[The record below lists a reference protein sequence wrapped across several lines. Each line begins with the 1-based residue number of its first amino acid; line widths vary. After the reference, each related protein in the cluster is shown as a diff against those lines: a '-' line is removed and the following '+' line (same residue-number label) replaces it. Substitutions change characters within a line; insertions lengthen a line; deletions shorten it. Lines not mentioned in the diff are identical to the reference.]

1 MRDEIRNRQLLEDML
16 DGDLSFVEV
25 QRRNPSGRF
34 TAGARVVWEERRF
47 VGKVAGI
54 GLLVSILIALLIPK
68 QYEST
73 ARLMPPDQQES
84 GMAMMAASLLG
95 RSAGGEAGGSGGL
108 GALGSNLLGLKTTGD
123 LFVGVLK
130 SRTVMDDVITKFDLR
145 KVYRAKRWEDA
156 RTMLSQRTDVSSDR
170 KTGIISITVT
180 DHDKQRAAAM
190 AMEYIGELDSV
201 MVQLN
206 TGSAHRERLFL
217 EQRLGQVQ
225 GELEAAEKDFSQF
238 ASKNTTLDVQAQG
251 KAMIDAAAALG
262 GELIATQT
270 ELEGLRQ
277 IYTDNNVRIRAAQAR
292 VDELRSQL
300 GKLNGKEGGT
310 DEQDP
315 DSPYPSLRKLPV
327 LGVTYADLMRK
338 TKVEEAVFAAL
349 TEQYEM
355 AKVDEAKEIPSVKV
369 LDTADIPEKSS
380 FPPRSAI
387 VLAGTMCSAMLGIA
401 WIFGTRRWQEIDSRA
416 PGKALALEIFQTIR
430 TPRQLTGTN
439 EDRGAIR
446 NRGSNGLNG
455 SKGSTGSRGTN
466 GTGGAGGPVPD
477 GSNGSNGARH
487 S

>member
-1 MRDEIRNRQLLEDML
+1 
-16 DGDLSFVEV
+16 
-25 QRRNPSGRF
+25 
-34 TAGARVVWEERRF
+34 
-47 VGKVAGI
+47 
-54 GLLVSILIALLIPK
+54 
-68 QYEST
+68 
-73 ARLMPPDQQES
+73 
-84 GMAMMAASLLG
+84 MAMMAASLLG
-95 RSAGGEAGGSGGL
+95 SAGGGTGTEVEVP
-108 GALGSNLLGLKTTGD
+108 GALGSTLLGLKTTGD

-130 SRTVMDDVITKFDLR
+130 SCTVMDDVIAKFDLR
-145 KVYRAKRWEDA
+145 KVYGVKRWEDA
-156 RTMLSQRTDVSSDR
+156 RKKLSERTDVSSDR

-180 DHDKQRAAAM
+180 DNDKQRAAAM

-206 TGSAHRERLFL
+206 TGSAHRERVFL

-225 GELEAAEKDFSQF
+225 GDLETAEKDFSSF

-277 IYTDNNVRIRAAQAR
+277 IYTDSNVRIRAAQAR

-310 DEQDP
+310 DAQNP

-327 LGVTYADLMRK
+327 LGVTYADLMRR

-401 WIFGTRRWQEIDSRA
+401 WIFGTRRWDEIDARA
-416 PGKALALEIFQTIR
+416 PGKALALEIYQTIR
-430 TPRQLTGTN
+430 VPRQLTGPSVN
-439 EDRGAIR
+439 QEAVANHGP
-446 NRGSNGLNG
+446 NGLNASNG
-455 SKGSTGSRGTN
+455 SGGSGASHGTN
-466 GTGGAGGPVPD
+466 GTGGAAHGGP
-477 GSNGSNGARH
+477 NGSNGKGHA
-487 S
+487 

>member
-1 MRDEIRNRQLLEDML
+1 MRDEIRNRQLLEDIF
-16 DGDLSFVEV
+16 DGDFSFVGV
-25 QRRNPSGRF
+25 QGKRRSSGRF
-34 TAGARVVWEERRF
+34 AARARVVWEERRF

-54 GLLVSILIALLIPK
+54 GLVVSILIALLIPK

-95 RSAGGEAGGSGGL
+95 KSAGGEAGGSGGL
-108 GALGSNLLGLKTTGD
+108 GALGSSLLGLKTTGD

-130 SRTVMDDVITKFDLR
+130 SRTVMDDVIAKFDLR
-145 KVYRAKRWEDA
+145 KEYRVKRWEDA

-180 DHDKQRAAAM
+180 DHDRQRAAAM

-206 TGSAHRERLFL
+206 TGSAHRERVFL

-225 GELEAAEKDFSQF
+225 GDLEAAEKSFSQF

-327 LGVTYADLMRK
+327 LGVTYADLMRR

-369 LDTADIPEKSS
+369 LDTADIPERSS
-380 FPPRSAI
+380 FPPRTPI
-387 VLAGTMCSAMLGIA
+387 VLAGTMCSAMLSVA
-401 WIFGTRRWQEIDSRA
+401 WIFGMRRWNEIDSRA
-416 PGKALALEIFQTIR
+416 PGKALALEIFHTLKD
-430 TPRQLTGTN
+430 PLELTDGNEATVATKGNGLHGPKSSHGTN
-439 EDRGAIR
+439 GA
-446 NRGSNGLNG
+446 NGSNG
-455 SKGSTGSRGTN
+455 
-466 GTGGAGGPVPD
+466 AGGMAPS

>member
-1 MRDEIRNRQLLEDML
+1 MRDEIRNQQLLEDML

-25 QRRNPSGRF
+25 QSRRRSSGKLV
-34 TAGARVVWEERRF
+34 ARLRVLWNERRF
-47 VGKVAGI
+47 LSKIAGI
-54 GLLVSILIALLIPK
+54 GFLLSIVIALLIPK

-84 GMAMMAASLLG
+84 GVAMMAASLLG
-95 RSAGGEAGGSGGL
+95 RGSGGETGTGGGGGL
-108 GALGSNLLGLKTTGD
+108 GAIGSTLLGLKTTGD

-145 KVYRAKRWEDA
+145 KVYRVKRWEDA
-156 RTMLSQRTDVSSDR
+156 RKMLSQRTDVSSDR

-180 DHDKQRAAAM
+180 DRDKQRAAAM
-190 AMEYIGELDSV
+190 AMEYVSELDSV
-201 MVQLN
+201 MVRLN
-206 TGSAHRERLFL
+206 TGSAHRERVFL

-225 GELEAAEKDFSQF
+225 GDLETAEKDFSRF
-238 ASKNTTLDVQAQG
+238 ASKNTTLDLQAQG
-251 KAMIDAAAALG
+251 KAMMDAAASIG

-292 VDELRSQL
+292 VDELRTQL

-355 AKVDEAKEIPSVKV
+355 AKINEAKEIPSVKV
-369 LDTADIPEKSS
+369 LDTANIPEISS

-387 VLAGTMCSAMLGIA
+387 VIAGTMCAAMLGVV
-401 WIFGTRRWQEIDSRA
+401 WIFGTRRWEEIDVRA
-416 PGKALALEIFQTIR
+416 PGKALALEILDTIR
-430 TPRQLTGTN
+430 VPRQL
-439 EDRGAIR
+439 RGPNGI
-446 NRGSNGLNG
+446 NGLDG
-455 SKGSTGSRGTN
+455 LKV
-466 GTGGAGGPVPD
+466 GPGHN
-477 GSNGSNGARH
+477 GSNGSNGTSQSIGSNGSGSYEQNRRV
-487 S
+487 